1 MKKVLGLTF
10 IFLLCLVGIQVA
22 NADSS
27 MTSEMVE
34 NAVQTIYI
42 ENREYEIEV
51 LVISETADGGRGS
64 VKFRVNGEVTEEL
77 RTGEKDLLA
86 DGSIIY
92 VNRIWQDA
100 GSAVAFTFY
109 GPVEQADIP
118 CEGKLTSLTQ
128 GNKFTHLVNF
138 KELVI
143 EAFYFDGNKARFKL
157 NGEVTNLLS
166 VGSKH
171 RVTVDSSEITE
182 ITVTKIKDDDGKKV
196 VTYCLTSNRPIT
208 QLSENRVCC
217 QNSKGKFLSTM
228 EECINNLQGT
238 PRYEMSLSECTPGYG
253 NPTMKIDLSNYPQL
267 FFEGD
272 TVNAVMVVGDN
283 APAEDVIAATDITVS
298 FEKKQTKP
306 AALASELK
314 PNEERSLYR
323 NIISVGRPCD
333 NAVTAQILRS
343 NGISDYDSDCS
354 YGLKPGQAIVYLFD
368 YNGFAHMLVFGYS
381 KVETRQAARAL
392 SMQKMK
398 GMKQLLNF
406 NDGQMPQPG
415 PHTVELYCEDS
426 DGGIEPYK
434 TGQVYI
440 PDSDDIKK
448 KEDTCYVPAELLEN
462 GLPNKGSTVESCT
475 ADELCYVT
483 ETYCSQP
490 ESLKKTV
497 IGIKYV
503 PCPNGCKYGA
513 CIKGNEEQEA
523 EEAEEPAETEK
534 EPPISETKDKEC
546 VGCKKNGACMQFG
559 IRLVENKTPVYCDI
573 DSALKPQM
581 ENDKACQNSYECLSN
596 SCNDGVCQSISE
608 KIEGIRQD
616 LQEQKGI
623 LEKIFEFFKK
633 IFG

>member
-1 MKKVLGLTF
+1 MKNKIILCMILMAVC
-10 IFLLCLVGIQVA
+10 LLSVV
-22 NADSS
+22 
-27 MTSEMVE
+27 
-34 NAVQTIYI
+34 AVQAGSTVGEITEGQTKI
-42 ENREYEIEV
+42 FAVDNVEYEIEL
-51 LVISETADGGRGS
+51 LVISETSNEA
-64 VKFRVNGEVTEEL
+64 KFRVNGEITDAMKI
-77 RTGEKDLLA
+77 KDVEMLA
-86 DGSIIY
+86 DGSKLELRDITDSKVLFYLGRPGPNYDCRGQTGVLKDGEEYAFRISQMQY
-92 VNRIWQDA
+92 VIKAEKFQGNFKLKVNGENTGWMYIGTEQIMADGLQIKILDM
-100 GSAVAFTFY
+100 GSNDITF
-109 GPVEQADIP
+109 
-118 CEGKLTSLTQ
+118 CMTQ
-128 GNKFTHLVNF
+128 GPALATPTT
-138 KELVI
+138 E
-143 EAFYFDGNKARFKL
+143 
-157 NGEVTNLLS
+157 T
-166 VGSKH
+166 SKPKT
-171 RVTVDSSEITE
+171 R
-182 ITVTKIKDDDGKKV
+182 
-196 VTYCLTSNRPIT
+196 
-208 QLSENRVCC
+208 
-217 QNSKGKFLSTM
+217 
-228 EECINNLQGT
+228 
-238 PRYEMSLSECTPGYG
+238 
-253 NPTMKIDLSNYPQL
+253 IDLSEYPQL
-267 FFEGD
+267 FVDGSKL
-272 TVNAVMVVGDN
+272 NAMLVVGDQ
-283 APAEDVIAATDITVS
+283 APADDVIASVDITVS
-298 FEKKQTKP
+298 FQKLGATP
-306 AALASELK
+306 SLSASALASEIGDY
-314 PNEERSLYR
+314 NR

-523 EEAEEPAETEK
+523 EEPAETEK

-616 LQEQKGI
+616 LQEQKGL